1 MAEKNML
8 MKKLTAHTLAN
19 VDSTG
24 FKATGFKSK
33 LAATL
38 LLTSFLSACATAP
51 GNYLDTSRLKDDG
64 QHQSQP
70 ANETYPVHLIDGPLV
85 AAQAQAQ
92 AAAAQQALP
101 SSRYSDPSQYVYRLS
116 PQDILGITVWDH
128 PELTTPQG
136 STLSAG
142 GNTTQS
148 IGGALQQPYTAA
160 LPGQADPYGQTI
172 AADGTIFFPFVGR
185 IHAAGK
191 TAGELR
197 DQLSAGLVRYIRN
210 PQVDVRVLSYRGQKV
225 QVTGDVKTPGPLA
238 ISDVPLTLV
247 DAITR
252 SGGTNSDADIQ
263 RVRLTRNNKL
273 YVLDANRMLD
283 QGDTTQN
290 VMLQNGDVINVPDHS
305 DSRIFVMGE
314 VKTPIQVPMIRGRLT
329 IADALTLGGGILD
342 TDANPRQI
350 FVMRG
355 MREHPTT
362 PDVYRLDMTQ
372 PDAIMLSSQFQ
383 LQPMDVVYVGTAAS
397 TTFNRVLQQVLPSVQ
412 TLFYLKQ
419 LTR

>member
-1 MAEKNML
+1 
-8 MKKLTAHTLAN
+8 MKKPTPNACHAAHAVTQ
-19 VDSTG
+19 VP
-24 FKATGFKSK
+24 SK
-33 LAATL
+33 LAAALAAPLAAAL

-64 QHQSQP
+64 AQQNQ
-70 ANETYPVHLIDGPLV
+70 AAETYPLHQIDGTLV

-92 AAAAQQALP
+92 ASAAPAELP
-101 SSRYSDPSQYVYRLS
+101 AARFSDPSQYVYRLS

-142 GNTTQS
+142 GTTTQT
-148 IGGALQQPYTAA
+148 IAGALQQPYTAA

-185 IHAAGK
+185 IRAAGK

-197 DQLSAGLVRYIRN
+197 EQLSAGLVRYIRN
-210 PQVDVRVLSYRGQKV
+210 PQVDVRVLAYRGQKV

-252 SGGTNSDADIQ
+252 SGGQNTDADIQ
-263 RVRLTRNNKL
+263 RVRLTRNNRL

-283 QGDTTQN
+283 QGDTSQN
-290 VMLQNGDVINVPDHS
+290 VMLQAGDIVNVPDRS

-314 VKTPIQVPMIRGRLT
+314 VKTPIQVPLIRGRLT
-329 IADALTLGGGILD
+329 IADALTQAGGILD

-372 PDAIMLSSQFQ
+372 PDAVMLSAQFQ

-412 TLFYLKQ
+412 TLFYLKE
-419 LTR
+419 LTQ

>member
-1 MAEKNML
+1 
-8 MKKLTAHTLAN
+8 MKKLTANSFASFRMTLRVTLRAK
-19 VDSTG
+19 V
-24 FKATGFKSK
+24 
-33 LAATL
+33 AASL

-51 GNYLDTSRLKDDG
+51 GNYLDTSRLKEDG
-64 QHQSQP
+64 RSAP
-70 ANETYPVHLIDGPLV
+70 TETYPVHLIDASLIV
-85 AAQAQAQ
+85 AQAQ
-92 AAAAQQALP
+92 AAAAKTQVLP
-101 SSRYSDPSQYVYRLS
+101 RSNLSDPSQYVYRLS

-185 IHAAGK
+185 IQAAGK
-191 TAGELR
+191 TTSELR
-197 DQLSAGLVRYIRN
+197 DQLATGLVRYIRN
-210 PQVDVRVLSYRGQKV
+210 PQVDVRVLSYRGKKV
-225 QVTGDVKTPGPLA
+225 QVTGEVKTPGPLA

-252 SGGTNSDADIQ
+252 SGGTNPDADTQ
-263 RVRLTRNNKL
+263 RVRLTRDHKL
-273 YVLDANRMLD
+273 YVLDADRMLD
-283 QGDTTQN
+283 RGDTTQN
-290 VMLQNGDVINVPDHS
+290 VMLQNGDIINVPDRT
-305 DSRIFVMGE
+305 DSRVFVMGE
-314 VKTPIQVPMIRGRLT
+314 VKTPIQLPIIRGRMT
-329 IADALTLGGGILD
+329 IADALTQGGGILD

-355 MREHPTT
+355 MRDHPST
-362 PDVYRLDMTQ
+362 PEVFRLDMTQ
-372 PDAIMLSSQFQ
+372 PDSIMLSSQFQ
-383 LQPMDVVYVGTAAS
+383 LQPLDVVYVGTAAS

>member
-1 MAEKNML
+1 MAKKNML
-8 MKKLTAHTLAN
+8 MKKLTANSFAN
-19 VDSTG
+19 LGSKVGST
-24 FKATGFKSK
+24 F
-33 LAATL
+33 AATL

-51 GNYLDTSRLKDDG
+51 GNYLDSSRLKDDG
-64 QHQSQP
+64 QTP
-70 ANETYPVHLIDGPLV
+70 TETYPVHLIDANLIV
-85 AAQAQAQ
+85 AQAQ
-92 AAAAQQALP
+92 AAASKTQELP
-101 SSRYSDPSQYVYRLS
+101 TSAIADPSQYVYRLS

-185 IHAAGK
+185 IQAAGK
-191 TAGELR
+191 TAGQLR
-197 DQLSAGLVRYIRN
+197 DQLASGLVRYIRN

-225 QVTGDVKTPGPLA
+225 QVTGEVKTPGPLA

-263 RVRLTRNNKL
+263 RVRLTRNHKL
-273 YVLDANRMLD
+273 YVLDADRMLD
-283 QGDTTQN
+283 KGDTTQN
-290 VMLQNGDVINVPDHS
+290 VMLQNNDVINVPDRT
-305 DSRIFVMGE
+305 DSRVFVMGE
-314 VKTPIQVPMIRGRLT
+314 VKTPIQLPIIRGRMT
-329 IADALTLGGGILD
+329 IADALTQGGGILD

-355 MREHPTT
+355 MKDHPTT
-362 PDVYRLDMTQ
+362 PEVFRLDMTQ
-372 PDAIMLSSQFQ
+372 PDSIMLSSQFQ
-383 LQPMDVVYVGTAAS
+383 LKPLDVVYVGTAAS

>member
-1 MAEKNML
+1 ML
-8 MKKLTAHTLAN
+8 TKPRNENSFASLRT
-19 VDSTG
+19 
-24 FKATGFKSK
+24 K
-33 LAATL
+33 LAVSL

-51 GNYLDTSRLKDDG
+51 GNYLDTSRLKDND
-64 QHQSQP
+64 QAPS
-70 ANETYPVHLIDGPLV
+70 ETYPVHLIDAKLIM
-85 AAQAQAQ
+85 AQAQ
-92 AAAAQQALP
+92 AAAAKTEPLPPSAL
-101 SSRYSDPSQYVYRLS
+101 SDPSLYVYHLA

-136 STLSAG
+136 STLSSG
-142 GNTTQS
+142 GNTTQT
-148 IGGALQQPYTAA
+148 IAGALQQPYTAA

-185 IHAAGK
+185 IQAAGK
-191 TAGELR
+191 TTTQLR
-197 DQLSAGLVRYIRN
+197 DQLAARLVPYIRN
-210 PQVDVRVLSYRGQKV
+210 PQVDVRVLSYRSQKV
-225 QVTGDVKTPGPLA
+225 QVTGEVKQPGPLA
-238 ISDVPLTLV
+238 VSDVPLTLV

-252 SGGTNSDADIQ
+252 SGGTNPDADIQ
-263 RVRLTRNNKL
+263 RVRLTRNHKL
-273 YVLDANRMLD
+273 YVLNADRMLD
-283 QGDTTQN
+283 QGDTTQD
-290 VMLQNGDVINVPDHS
+290 VMLQNGDVVNVPDRT

-314 VKTPIQVPMIRGRLT
+314 VKTPIQVPIIRGRMT
-329 IADALTLGGGILD
+329 IADALTQGGGILN

-362 PDVYRLDMTQ
+362 PEVFRLDMTQ
-372 PDAIMLSSQFQ
+372 PDSIMLSSQFQ
-383 LQPMDVVYVGTAAS
+383 LQPLDVVYVGTAAS

>member
-1 MAEKNML
+1 ML
-8 MKKLTAHTLAN
+8 TKPRNENSFASLRT
-19 VDSTG
+19 
-24 FKATGFKSK
+24 K
-33 LAATL
+33 LAVSL

-51 GNYLDTSRLKDDG
+51 GNYLDTSRLKDND
-64 QHQSQP
+64 QAPS
-70 ANETYPVHLIDGPLV
+70 ETYPVHLIDAKLIM
-85 AAQAQAQ
+85 AQAQ
-92 AAAAQQALP
+92 AAAAKTEPLPPSAL
-101 SSRYSDPSQYVYRLS
+101 SDPSLYVYHLA

-136 STLSAG
+136 STLSSG
-142 GNTTQS
+142 GNTTQT
-148 IGGALQQPYTAA
+148 IAGALQQPYTAA

-185 IHAAGK
+185 IQAAGK
-191 TAGELR
+191 TTTQLR
-197 DQLSAGLVRYIRN
+197 DQLAARLVPYIRN
-210 PQVDVRVLSYRGQKV
+210 PQVDVRVLSYRSQKV
-225 QVTGDVKTPGPLA
+225 QVTGEVKQPGPLA
-238 ISDVPLTLV
+238 VSDVPLTLV

-252 SGGTNSDADIQ
+252 SGGTNPDADIQ
-263 RVRLTRNNKL
+263 RVRLTRNHKL
-273 YVLDANRMLD
+273 YVLNADRMLD
-283 QGDTTQN
+283 QGDTSQD
-290 VMLQNGDVINVPDHS
+290 VMLQNGDVVNVPDRT

-314 VKTPIQVPMIRGRLT
+314 VKTPIQVPIIRGRMT
-329 IADALTLGGGILD
+329 IADALTQGGGILN

-362 PDVYRLDMTQ
+362 PEVFRLDMTQ
-372 PDAIMLSSQFQ
+372 PDSIMLSSQFQ
-383 LQPMDVVYVGTAAS
+383 LQPLDVVYVGTAAS

>member
-8 MKKLTAHTLAN
+8 MQKLTANSFAN
-19 VDSTG
+19 V
-24 FKATGFKSK
+24 KANLGARLGTKF
-33 LAATL
+33 AATL

-51 GNYLDTSRLKDDG
+51 GNYLDTSRLKEDG
-64 QHQSQP
+64 QNHP
-70 ANETYPVHLIDGPLV
+70 TETYPVHLIDGSLI
-85 AAQAQAQ
+85 AEQAQ
-92 AAAAQQALP
+92 AAASTPQVLP
-101 SSRYSDPSQYVYRLS
+101 ASTLSDPSQYVYKLS

-136 STLSAG
+136 STLSSG

-185 IHAAGK
+185 IMAAGK
-191 TAGELR
+191 TTSQLR
-197 DQLSAGLVRYIRN
+197 EQLASGLVRYIRN
-210 PQVDVRVLSYRGQKV
+210 PQVDVRVLSYRGQKI
-225 QVTGDVKTPGPLA
+225 QVTGEVKTPGPLA

-263 RVRLTRNNKL
+263 RVRLTRNNRL
-273 YVLDANRMLD
+273 YTLDADRMLD
-283 QGDTTQN
+283 RGDTTQN
-290 VMLQNGDVINVPDHS
+290 VMLQNGDVINVPDRT

-314 VKTPIQVPMIRGRLT
+314 VKTPIQVPIVRGRMT
-329 IADALTLGGGILD
+329 IADALTQGGGILN

-355 MREHPTT
+355 MKDHPTT
-362 PDVYRLDMTQ
+362 PEVFRLDMTQ
-372 PDAIMLSSQFQ
+372 PDSIMLSSQFQ
-383 LQPMDVVYVGTAAS
+383 LQPLDVVYVGTAAS